1 MSPPYLFTYLLVALG
16 SAVGGVCRA
25 AVAALLATRI
35 TGLPVHTLLVNVLG
49 CFILSA
55 LNEAAL
61 AGVGL
66 RWRALLTT
74 GFCGG
79 FTTYSTFNYETTQ
92 LTSERGIAVGALY
105 GGLTVV
111 LCLVAHGLGVAA
123 ARALVRR

>member
-1 MSPPYLFTYLLVALG
+1 MFLHYLLIALG

-25 AVAALLATRI
+25 GMAALLLSRVTV
-35 TGLPVHTLLVNVLG
+35 LPLHTLLVNVLG

-79 FTTYSTFNYETTQ
+79 FTTYSTFNYEATQ
-92 LTSERGIAVGALY
+92 LYGERGLAWSALY
-105 GGLTVV
+105 GGLTVG
-111 LCLVAHGLGVAA
+111 LCLSAHFLGVAA
-123 ARALVRR
+123 ARLLLRR